1 MAHEKKKSRP
11 LRGMGLAARL
21 MEVVTLSSGFNTC
34 TSQGSPEKQNY
45 WNIYKHTWKEI
56 VMNCLMKLWRLTKL
70 RTAKDSGLLISI
82 HGSKVFLRRIQ
93 CFCCSVGED
102 NST

>member
-1 MAHEKKKSRP
+1 MEYSIMAHEKKKKKSRP

-56 VMNCLMKLWRLTKL
+56 YCDELSHEVVEADKTKNC
-70 RTAKDSGLLISI
+70 
-82 HGSKVFLRRIQ
+82 
-93 CFCCSVGED
+93 
-102 NST
+102 